1 MATETFYGYQAGDF
15 TGLGTGNTQLDPA
28 WDSSTHGY
36 SFEFTDD
43 DGNLDGDTSNPNT
56 GDDAG
61 QNVVVRDASG
71 NLVSSG
77 QAYVEG
83 SWDYT
88 DENGNPQK
96 IYSVYSGG
104 TLIGYVATGPIQP
117 GTVFTT
123 SNYSEPS
130 SVAYSDLDSNTYTQ
144 ASDSTINGGDGD
156 DSLAGGAGN
165 DSITSGNGAD
175 TVDGGTGNDTIFYG
189 QGGAT
194 SADGDSVSGGD
205 GDDVIDDVSGTAGWD
220 YDDTLDG
227 GAGNDTIYG
236 GAGDDLIYGGTGND
250 HLNGEDGNDTI
261 YGGSGV
267 DTVYAGNGDDVVYG
281 GDDGDWLEGGSGND
295 LLEGEGGSDS
305 ILAGSGND
313 TVLGGDGA
321 DYLYGD
327 TGDDSLDGGADG
339 DMFFFASGWGND
351 TITGG
356 ETTTTGTDYDTLNF
370 WYMSQG
376 VTVTATGDEAGT
388 VTDGTNTASY
398 TGIEGFY
405 GSSYNDSL
413 QGDSDGA
420 GFYADMGAGDDTVGG
435 GAGDD
440 TIYGG
445 DGNDTIFGAA
455 GNDYLVGGNGSNSVN
470 GGAGDDTIVL
480 SSTDGISS
488 IYGGADTDTLLLSGA
503 GANVVWGPYSGGTGT
518 VQFGGGPVHSFWEIE
533 EVDGTAY
540 NDTFDASASLD
551 AVSVNAG
558 DGNDSLTGSSLND
571 TLSGDGGNDTIDG
584 GDGDDVLSG
593 GTGDD
598 ILSGGLGDDSL
609 TLGTGADTVVFQ
621 DAWGND
627 TIADFDMTDDGGG
640 FTIDQLDV
648 SDLTDA
654 DGNPVNV
661 WDVSVSSDGSGGSI
675 LSFPNG
681 ESLTLSGVDPSTL
694 STTAQ
699 LHAMGIPCIVA
710 GTQITTPRG
719 PRAVER
725 LEPGDLVTLADGRT
739 VPVVWSGARYV
750 SPQELSRSAKLR
762 PVQIR
767 AGALGEHDTV
777 SLSPLHSVFVPE
789 GPRGALA
796 RARHLADSGWS
807 GARRYAPVQGV
818 TYVHILL
825 EEHGLLLANGL
836 AVESFWL
843 GPFGFA
849 SLAPT
854 NRLSLLCKR
863 PDLAPALLGQT
874 SVAEVYGPKAAP
886 ALRRKD
892 VTRSAC
898 EVWEQVS
905 HSPVAHTTRAVV
917 GG

>member
-15 TGLGTGNTQLDPA
+15 SGLGTSNTQLDPA

-43 DGNLDGDTSNPNT
+43 DGNLDGDLGSPNT

-61 QNVVVRDASG
+61 QTVVVRDSAG
-71 NLVSSG
+71 NVVSSG

-96 IYSVYSGG
+96 LYAVYSGG
-104 TLIGYVATGPIQP
+104 SLLGYVATGPVQP

-144 ASDSTINGGDGD
+144 ASSSTIKGGSGN

-165 DSITSGNGAD
+165 DSITSDSGAD
-175 TVDGGTGNDTIFYG
+175 TIDGGSGNDTLIYG

-205 GDDVIDDVSGTAGWD
+205 GDDLIDDISGSAGWV

-227 GAGNDTIYG
+227 GAGNDTIY
-236 GAGDDLIYGGTGND
+236 AGSGND
-250 HLNGEDGNDTI
+250 LV
-261 YGGSGV
+261 YGGSGNDYAYGEDGD
-267 DTVYAGNGDDVVYG
+267 DTIDGGSGSDRLDGGNGNDVIYG
-281 GDDGDWLEGGSGND
+281 GDDGDWIEGGSGND
-295 LLEGEGGSDS
+295 LLEGQGGSDS

-313 TVLGGDGA
+313 TVRGGDGN

-327 TGDDSLDGGADG
+327 SGDDSLDGGADG

-356 ETTTTGTDYDTLNF
+356 ESTTTGPDFDTLNF

-388 VTDGTNTASY
+388 VTDGTSTATY

-413 QGDSDGA
+413 RGDDHGS
-420 GFYADMGAGDDTVGG
+420 GFYADMGAGNDTVGG
-435 GAGDD
+435 GAGND

-445 DGNDTIFGAA
+445 EGNDTIYGAA
-455 GNDYLVGGNGSNSVN
+455 GNDYLVGGGGSNSIN
-470 GGAGDDTIVL
+470 GASGNDTIVL
-480 SSTDGISS
+480 TSTDGISS
-488 IYGGADTDTLLLSGA
+488 IYGGTETDTLILSGA
-503 GANVVWGPYSGGTGT
+503 GANVVWAPYTGGTGT

-540 NDTFDASASLD
+540 NDTFDASAALSE
-551 AVSVNAG
+551 VSVNAG
-558 DGNDSLTGSSLND
+558 DGNDSLTGSALND
-571 TLSGDGGNDTIDG
+571 TLNGGNGNDTIDG
-584 GDGDDVLSG
+584 GDGDDVISG
-593 GTGDD
+593 GAGDD
-598 ILSGGLGDDSL
+598 LLSGGLGDDAL

-640 FTIDQLDV
+640 LTIDQLDV

-661 WDVSVSSDGSGGSI
+661 WDVTVTSDGSGGSI
-675 LSFPNG
+675 LTFPNG
-681 ESLTLSGVDPSTL
+681 ESLTLTGIDPSTL

-699 LHAMGIPCIVA
+699 LHAMGIPCLVA
-710 GTQITTPRG
+710 GVEITTPQGAR
-719 PRAVER
+719 RVEDLRPGDRVCLAQGGTARVQWVGQRR
-725 LEPGDLVTLADGRT
+725 LEAEVLRA
-739 VPVVWSGARYV
+739 
-750 SPQELSRSAKLR
+750 SPKMR
-762 PVQIR
+762 PVEIR
-767 AGALGEHDTV
+767 AGAFGPHGAV
-777 SLSPLHSVFVPE
+777 RLSPLHAVHVPE
-789 GPRGALA
+789 GPQGALV
-796 RARHLADSGWS
+796 RARHLADSGWD
-807 GARRYAPVQGV
+807 GARHLLPEAEV
-818 TYVHILL
+818 TYVHVLL
-825 EEHGLLLANGL
+825 DQHGVMLAEGL
-836 AVESFWL
+836 PVESFWP

-849 SLAPT
+849 SLAPLS
-854 NRLSLLCKR
+854 RLALLCAR
-863 PDLAPALLGQT
+863 PDLAAALFGEVP
-874 SVAEVYGPKAAP
+874 VASVYGPEAAP
-886 ALRRKD
+886 LLPRKAVTAAACRRWATLTALKP
-892 VTRSAC
+892 TH
-898 EVWEQVS
+898 Q
-905 HSPVAHTTRAVV
+905 T
-917 GG
+917 